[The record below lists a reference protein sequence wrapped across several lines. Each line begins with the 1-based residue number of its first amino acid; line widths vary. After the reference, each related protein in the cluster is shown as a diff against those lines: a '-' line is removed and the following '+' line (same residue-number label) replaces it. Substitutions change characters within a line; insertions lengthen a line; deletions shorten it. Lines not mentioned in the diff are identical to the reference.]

1 MRNIAIYG
9 AGGLGRETACMLE
22 VINKVHP
29 RWKLIGFF
37 DDGKVPGEPVSHFG
51 LVLGGMQELNAWSDE
66 LDVVLCFGVPGTLQ
80 AVRQRITNPKI
91 SFPNIIDPSFWISD
105 KETFQIGEGNIIAG
119 GCYVTTGV
127 TLGNFNLLNG
137 MVGIGH
143 DTQIGDYNVFMP
155 ASKISGEVTIG
166 DRNLFGTYSFVK
178 QCLRIGSDV
187 VLSPLSALLTKP
199 KDNNTYIGNP
209 AKKFKY

>member
-1 MRNIAIYG
+1 MRPIAIYG
-9 AGGLGRETACMLE
+9 AGGLGRETACMLK
-22 VINKVHP
+22 VINSVHL
-29 RWKLIGFF
+29 RWELIGFF
-37 DDGKVPGEPVSHFG
+37 DDGKAPGEPVSHFG
-51 LVLGGMQELNAWSDE
+51 TVLGGMAELNTWPAE
-66 LDVVLCFGVPGTLQ
+66 LDVVLCFGEPRTLQ
-80 AVRQRITNPKI
+80 TVRQRIINPKI
-91 SFPNIIDPSFWISD
+91 KFPNIIDPSFWISD

-119 GCYVTTGV
+119 GSYVTTGV
-127 TLGNFNLLNG
+127 TIGNFNLLNG
-137 MVGIGH
+137 NIGIGH

-155 ASKISGEVTIG
+155 ASKISGAVTIG

-187 VLSPLSALLTKP
+187 TLSPLSALLTVP